1 MTDTPASFLQPVR
14 LVSTDL
20 DGTLIDFRP
29 NIPADA
35 VFFDRIETARSRAR
49 GGEPFLWTMN
59 TGRWWQS
66 LSVEM
71 MVRNFPL
78 MPDWVILTEREI
90 YRIHNGRALGEYG
103 WNRRCAEV
111 HRELFAS
118 AEPFWKELRDFIES
132 QTGAE
137 LLPDPGSPVALR
149 SRTDHEAD
157 RISQFAETRLA
168 AWPGLSIVR
177 NGVYMR
183 FCHSDYDKGS
193 CLRYLQEIVGVPPS
207 ATLAAG
213 DHYNDLPMLTRRS
226 AHWLVCPGNAIEPVR
241 SVVLAQG
248 GYTAGL
254 PFASGVV
261 EGWDALLV
269 QAGAEP
275 LAPVPASVPVAEEE
289 AIAAA
294 ATGAGVE
301 GADPE

>member
-1 MTDTPASFLQPVR
+1 MSTLPQQPIR
-14 LVSTDL
+14 LLSTDL

-29 NIPADA
+29 NLPADPA
-35 VFFDRIETARSRAR
+35 FFERVVAAKERAR
-49 GGEPFLWTMN
+49 GGDAFVWTIN

-66 LSVEM
+66 LSTEM
-71 MVRNFPL
+71 MVRSFPVS
-78 MPDWVILTEREI
+78 PDWVILMEREI

-103 WNRRCAEV
+103 WNRACEEK
-111 HRELFAS
+111 HREIFAT
-118 AEPFWKELRDFIES
+118 AEPFFRELRDFIES

-149 SRTDHEAD
+149 ARTEHEAD
-157 RISQFAETRLA
+157 RISQFAETRLGE
-168 AWPGLSIVR
+168 WPGLATVR
-177 NGVYMR
+177 NSIYLR
-183 FCHSDYDKGS
+183 FCHADYDKGS
-193 CLRYLQEIVGVPPS
+193 CLRHLQEIVGVPPS

-261 EGWDALLV
+261 EGWDALLE

-275 LAPVPASVPVAEEE
+275 LAPAAVADE
-289 AIAAA
+289 AGGI
-294 ATGAGVE
+294 
-301 GADPE
+301 